1 MADSAIITTNLASG
15 TTINGSEQIVSIT
28 SSVNHGSSVSAN
40 VVTGGVGM
48 PNDAVISD
56 LAIVYAVALG

>member
-28 SSVNHGSSVSAN
+28 SSVNQGSSS
-40 VVTGGVGM
+40 
-48 PNDAVISD
+48 
-56 LAIVYAVALG
+56 LGQCR